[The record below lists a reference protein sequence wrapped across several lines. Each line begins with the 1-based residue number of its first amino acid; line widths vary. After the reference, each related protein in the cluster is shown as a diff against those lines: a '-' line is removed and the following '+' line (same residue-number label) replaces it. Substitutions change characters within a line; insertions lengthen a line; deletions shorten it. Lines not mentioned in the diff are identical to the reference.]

1 MKGTEKQ
8 IAYANSLMEL
18 FTESYN
24 AEIAENADAAEYT
37 EQLAAQRD
45 QVIAWANDEDRD
57 AGKIILWFKGMG
69 RTADFM
75 IARSLYKKWEV
86 NQRLRARCAENEARK
101 AGQQ

>member
-1 MKGTEKQ
+1 MTGTEKQ
-8 IAYANSLMEL
+8 IAYASSLLEL

-24 AEIAENADAAEYT
+24 TEITENADAAEYT
-37 EQLAAQRD
+37 GKLAAQRD
-45 QVIAWANDEDRD
+45 QVIAWANEAD

-75 IARSLYKKWEV
+75 IARSLYKKWDA